1 MSARSLG
8 QDILSAMPPPQSY
21 GPDTPTIIS
30 TMVAQKLTSYI
41 IANTSLIG
49 VYNGVI
55 PGTPPIPEVSIP
67 DTWSVVGNIAPAVT
81 SSAGPNVWLMQLDN
95 NIRIG
100 ILTASGAYCN
110 PMSPVPA
117 FPAISTMLQQSEIA
131 AYGNKSS
138 SVATDIWELVLT
150 RIFTAIKMGFI
161 PTVPAM
167 SNVGGAGVFTI
178 TSVILN

>member
-1 MSARSLG
+1 M
-8 QDILSAMPPPQSY
+8 DILSAMPPPETY
-21 GPDTPTIIS
+21 GPTTPTIIS

-55 PGTPPIPEVSIP
+55 PATPPIPEVAIP
-67 DTWSVVGNIAPAVT
+67 DNWSVVGSISPAIT
-81 SSAGPNVWLMQLDN
+81 SSAGLTVWLNQLDN

-100 ILTASGAYCN
+100 ILTAGGGYCR
-110 PMSPVPA
+110 PVSPVPA
-117 FPAISTMLQQSEIA
+117 FPLVSTILQQSEIA
-131 AYGNKSS
+131 AYGNETS

-150 RIFTAIKMGFI
+150 RIFTAIKTGFV
-161 PTVPAM
+161 PTIPAM
-167 SNVGGAGVFTI
+167 SNAGGTGIFTI